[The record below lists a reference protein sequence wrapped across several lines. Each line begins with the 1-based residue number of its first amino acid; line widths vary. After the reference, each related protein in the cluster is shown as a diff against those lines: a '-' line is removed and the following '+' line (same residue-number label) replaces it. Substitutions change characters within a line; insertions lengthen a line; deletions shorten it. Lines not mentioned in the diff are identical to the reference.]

1 MKKKLLIIIP
11 IAAAVIAAWLAFCG
25 YQWSWGPFVK
35 LHDVKTASLEG
46 NGEKYSLD
54 NTPEN
59 ADNPI
64 KGKTVIFL
72 GSSVTYGSASGGVSF
87 ADYIEKRDGCEMIK
101 SAVSGTTLVESG
113 IDSYVSRLKKLDAE
127 KADLLVCQLSTNDAS
142 QKKAHGK
149 IIESKNLNDFD
160 TKTVA
165 GAIEYIICYAKEKWN
180 CSVIFYTSP
189 RYDSERYQSMVDTLK
204 AAQEKWGISVID
216 MWNDDNLNAAL
227 SADMNLYMADKI
239 HPTKAGY
246 REIWTPFM
254 EREIFAVMSAKEV
267 RE

>member
-11 IAAAVIAAWLAFCG
+11 IAAVVVAAWIAFCG
-25 YQWSWGPFVK
+25 YQWSWGPFMK
-35 LHDVKTASLEG
+35 FHDFKTSALEG

-54 NTPEN
+54 NAAPN
-59 ADNPI
+59 ADSPI
-64 KGKTVIFL
+64 EGKTVLFL

-87 ADYIEKRDGCEMIK
+87 ADYIGKRDGCTVIK

-113 IDSYVSRLKKLDAE
+113 INSYVSRLKKLDAE
-127 KADLLVCQLSTNDAS
+127 KVDLFVCQLSTNDAS
-142 QKKAHGK
+142 QKKELGK

-160 TKTVA
+160 TKTIA
-165 GAIEYIICYAKEKWN
+165 GAIEYIICYSKEKWN

-189 RYDSERYQSMVDTLK
+189 RYDSERYQSMVDILK

-216 MWNDDNLNAAL
+216 MWNDAELNAAL
-227 SADMNLYMADKI
+227 NKNTALYMADKI

-246 REIWTPFM
+246 LEIWTPFM
-254 EREIFAVMSAKEV
+254 EKTVFEVMKEEAK
-267 RE
+267 

>member
-11 IAAAVIAAWLAFCG
+11 IAAAVIVAWLAFCG
-25 YQWSWGPFVK
+25 YQWSWGPFMK
-35 LHDVKTASLEG
+35 LHDFKTSSLEG

-54 NTPEN
+54 NAAPN
-59 ADNPI
+59 ADSPI
-64 KGKTVIFL
+64 EGKTVLFL

-87 ADYIEKRDGCEMIK
+87 ADYIGKRDGCTVIK

-113 IDSYVSRLKKLDAE
+113 INSYVSRLKKLDAE
-127 KADLLVCQLSTNDAS
+127 KVDLFVCQLSTNDAS
-142 QKKAHGK
+142 QKKELGK

-160 TKTVA
+160 TKTIA
-165 GAIEYIICYAKEKWN
+165 GAIEYIICYSKEKWN

-189 RYDSERYQSMVDTLK
+189 RYDSERYQSMVDILK

-216 MWNDDNLNAAL
+216 MWNDAELNAAL
-227 SADMNLYMADKI
+227 NKNTALYMADKI

-246 REIWTPFM
+246 LEIWTPFM
-254 EREIFAVMSAKEV
+254 EKTVYEVMKEEAK
-267 RE
+267 

>member
-11 IAAAVIAAWLAFCG
+11 IAAVVVAAWIAFCG
-25 YQWSWGPFVK
+25 YQWSWGPFMK
-35 LHDVKTASLEG
+35 LHDFKTSALEG

-54 NTPEN
+54 NAAPN
-59 ADNPI
+59 ADSPI
-64 KGKTVIFL
+64 EGKTVLFL

-87 ADYIEKRDGCEMIK
+87 ADYIGKRDGCTVIK

-113 IDSYVSRLKKLDAE
+113 INSYVSRLKKLDAE
-127 KADLLVCQLSTNDAS
+127 KVDLFVCQLSTNDAS
-142 QKKAHGK
+142 QKKELGK

-160 TKTVA
+160 TKTIA
-165 GAIEYIICYAKEKWN
+165 GAIEYIICYSKEKWN
-180 CSVIFYTSP
+180 CPVIFYTNP
-189 RYDSERYQSMVDTLK
+189 RYDSELYGEMVGILK
-204 AAQEKWGISVID
+204 EAEAKWGISVID

-254 EREIFAVMSAKEV
+254 EKTVFEVMKE
-267 RE
+267 EAN

>member
-72 GSSVTYGSASGGVSF
+72 GSS
-87 ADYIEKRDGCEMIK
+87 
-101 SAVSGTTLVESG
+101 
-113 IDSYVSRLKKLDAE
+113 RLKKLDAE

-142 QKKAHGK
+142 QKKELGK

-267 RE
+267 KE

>member
-1 MKKKLLIIIP
+1 MKKKFLIIIP

-25 YQWSWGPFVK
+25 YQWSWGPFMK
-35 LHDVKTASLEG
+35 LHDFKTSALEG

-54 NTPEN
+54 NAAPN
-59 ADNPI
+59 ADSPI
-64 KGKTVIFL
+64 EGKTVLFL

-87 ADYIEKRDGCEMIK
+87 ADYIGKRDGCTVIK

-113 IDSYVSRLKKLDAE
+113 INSYVSRLKKLDAE
-127 KADLLVCQLSTNDAS
+127 KVDLFVCQLSTNDAS
-142 QKKAHGK
+142 QKKELGK

-160 TKTVA
+160 TKTIA

-189 RYDSERYQSMVDTLK
+189 RYDSERYQSMVDILK

-246 REIWTPFM
+246 LEIWTPFM
-254 EREIFAVMSAKEV
+254 EKTVFEVMKEEAK
-267 RE
+267 

>member
-1 MKKKLLIIIP
+1 M
-11 IAAAVIAAWLAFCG
+11 
-25 YQWSWGPFVK
+25 K

-127 KADLLVCQLSTNDAS
+127 KA
-142 QKKAHGK
+142 
-149 IIESKNLNDFD
+149 
-160 TKTVA
+160 
-165 GAIEYIICYAKEKWN
+165 
-180 CSVIFYTSP
+180 IF
-189 RYDSERYQSMVDTLK
+189 
-204 AAQEKWGISVID
+204 
-216 MWNDDNLNAAL
+216 
-227 SADMNLYMADKI
+227 
-239 HPTKAGY
+239 
-246 REIWTPFM
+246 
-254 EREIFAVMSAKEV
+254 
-267 RE
+267 

>member
-1 MKKKLLIIIP
+1 
-11 IAAAVIAAWLAFCG
+11 
-25 YQWSWGPFVK
+25 
-35 LHDVKTASLEG
+35 
-46 NGEKYSLD
+46 
-54 NTPEN
+54 
-59 ADNPI
+59 
-64 KGKTVIFL
+64 
-72 GSSVTYGSASGGVSF
+72 
-87 ADYIEKRDGCEMIK
+87 
-101 SAVSGTTLVESG
+101 
-113 IDSYVSRLKKLDAE
+113 
-127 KADLLVCQLSTNDAS
+127 
-142 QKKAHGK
+142 

-267 RE
+267 KE

>member
-1 MKKKLLIIIP
+1 MRKKLLIIIP
-11 IAAAVIAAWLAFCG
+11 IAAVVVAAWIAFCG
-25 YQWSWGPFVK
+25 YQWSWGPFMK
-35 LHDVKTASLEG
+35 LHDFKTSALEG
-46 NGEKYSLD
+46 NSEKYSLD
-54 NTPEN
+54 NAAPN
-59 ADNPI
+59 ADSPI
-64 KGKTVIFL
+64 EGKTVLFL

-87 ADYIEKRDGCEMIK
+87 ADYIGKRDGCTVIK

-113 IDSYVSRLKKLDAE
+113 INSYVSRLKKLDAE
-127 KADLLVCQLSTNDAS
+127 KVDLFVCQLSTNDAS
-142 QKKAHGK
+142 QKKELGK

-160 TKTVA
+160 TKTIA
-165 GAIEYIICYAKEKWN
+165 GAIEYIICYSKEKWN
-180 CSVIFYTSP
+180 CPVIFYTNP
-189 RYDSERYQSMVDTLK
+189 RYDSELYGEMVDILK
-204 AAQEKWGISVID
+204 EAEAKWGISVID

-267 RE
+267 KE

>member
-1 MKKKLLIIIP
+1 
-11 IAAAVIAAWLAFCG
+11 
-25 YQWSWGPFVK
+25 
-35 LHDVKTASLEG
+35 
-46 NGEKYSLD
+46 
-54 NTPEN
+54 
-59 ADNPI
+59 
-64 KGKTVIFL
+64 
-72 GSSVTYGSASGGVSF
+72 
-87 ADYIEKRDGCEMIK
+87 MIK

-142 QKKAHGK
+142 QKKELGK

-189 RYDSERYQSMVDTLK
+189 RYDSECYQSMVDTLK

-267 RE
+267 KE